1 MKEDFW
7 LLLGYILITFNTLSV
22 VILLEMIFLGRPYI
36 TLFLLILYIVY
47 KINRKM
53 FTKKR
58 KTQIASV
65 TP

>member
-7 LLLGYILITFNTLSV
+7 LLVGYILITFNTLSV

-36 TLFLLILYIVY
+36 TLFLLILFGVY

-53 FTKKR
+53 FASKK
-58 KTQIASV
+58 KV
-65 TP
+65 